1 MGKTPRNHEN
11 AEAQASR
18 AVAEMRQARNW
29 SYGDLAKRMLDDA
42 GCTIDRSSLQ
52 KIEKATPPRKIS
64 LNELVA
70 FSKVF
75 EAPLSAFLGVDFDAE
90 NELTWSSIDHAER
103 LASVMLR
110 ARDEYQAVI
119 EPLQDLASRDTRF
132 RERMKERF
140 YNNLGDR
147 RIMFE
152 DSVEERRGII
162 GNSPLLTTAF
172 DVLQQRLDPLG
183 EYPLNFETGEPD
195 LGE

>member
-1 MGKTPRNHEN
+1 MGKTTRNHEN

-29 SYGDLAKRMLDDA
+29 SYGDLAKRMQEDA
-42 GCTIDRSSLQ
+42 ECNIDRSSLQ

-75 EAPLSAFLGVDFDAE
+75 EAPLTAFLGSDIDVE
-90 NELTWSSIDHAER
+90 NELTWSTLEHSER
-103 LASVMLR
+103 LSGLLIRVK
-110 ARDEYQAVI
+110 DEYLASI
-119 EPLQDLASRDTRF
+119 GPLRELASRDTKF

-147 RIMFE
+147 RIMFD
-152 DSVEERRGII
+152 DSVDERREII
-162 GNSPLLTTAF
+162 GDSPLLTTAF
-172 DVLQQRLDPLG
+172 DVLDQRLDPLG
-183 EYPLNFETGEPD
+183 EYPINLETGEPD